1 MLENFTT
8 DAETEKAVQSI
19 LNPRLDALGIGIIR
33 KNKDTDK
40 VYEASMDGTAVEA
53 WITDLDDALQADEPY
68 ANFGL
73 ITSRSQF
80 LKGVALTFKELNAES
95 DYANLVRTLPV
106 LKHWARA
113 MRISMTSKPKIHEYA
128 EAQREL
134 ALFFAEKMLH
144 WPKSNTWYDNECLYN
159 VGFLLEKWGS
169 LRLVSQEG
177 MEAWQKKLNEVLRMG
192 NGFAN
197 AGAIPQDVR
206 ELGQAAIDEYMTKR
220 ANDKPSNA
228 QWVYDQG
235 LLQQHAYMSGTLS
248 AADQLRKERKT
259 LTWVEFTTYWLRFMV
274 AARMRCVCLARARW
288 RTNQANYRSQIAN
301 LLKDH
306 REYYESVDMYLSA
319 PDLDPV
325 EKARQQRMLRRMRF
339 KGVDISKGDACKA
352 RKS

>member
-1 MLENFTT
+1 
-8 DAETEKAVQSI
+8 
-19 LNPRLDALGIGIIR
+19 
-33 KNKDTDK
+33 
-40 VYEASMDGTAVEA
+40 MDGTAVEA

-274 AARMRCVCLARARW
+274 AARMRCVCLVRARW